1 MVNNRNSRSA
11 MASDCR
17 LRHRSAMANN
27 HKPRSRS
34 AMASDRR
41 PRHRSAM
48 ASDCRLRHRS
58 TMANNHKLRSRSAM
72 VDNRKPSSNDRRN
85 QVDTKETMETM
96 VKETQGMG
104 RAKPHN
110 SMATKKINEEK
121 KILEV
126 ALRKG

>member
-1 MVNNRNSRSA
+1 MVSNRNSRSA

-17 LRHRSAMANN
+17 LLHRSAMANN

-48 ASDCRLRHRS
+48 VND
-58 TMANNHKLRSRSAM
+58 HKLRSRSAM
-72 VDNRKPSSNDRRN
+72 VDNRKPRSRNAMVDNRRPSSNDRRN
-85 QVDTKETMETM
+85 QVDTKETM
-96 VKETQGMG
+96 VKETEGMG
-104 RAKPHN
+104 RAKPHS

-121 KILEV
+121 KTLEV
-126 ALRKG
+126 VLRKG